1 MSGATGPHAGQP
13 ILTVGASLQ
22 EAKAVMIM
30 VHGRGASARDI
41 LSMSSELERTDIAYI
56 APQAAHGTWYPH
68 SFLAPMNLNEPYLS
82 SALSVLGALLAQI
95 ESAGFAS
102 DKVMWLGF
110 SQGACLASEF
120 VARNAK
126 RYGALFALSG
136 GLIGPDRTP
145 RDYEGSLDGT
155 PIFMGCSDRD
165 SHIPQARVLESAEVF
180 RGLGASVDAR
190 LYPNMGHTINEDE
203 LAAVNAILEKV

>member
-1 MSGATGPHAGQP
+1 MS
-13 ILTVGASLQ
+13 
-22 EAKAVMIM
+22 
-30 VHGRGASARDI
+30 
-41 LSMSSELERTDIAYI
+41 
-56 APQAAHGTWYPH
+56 
-68 SFLAPMNLNEPYLS
+68 YLS